1 MRAAIMMCC
10 IIGLKIWK
18 GRGRKNEGFDRNK
31 LFCTTTHIIFYL
43 WKCVLLK
50 FSRLFFFPHSKLVYV
65 LISIF
70 FITILLCVTITT
82 NVLVIS
88 VVVRQCYLLHII
100 IIIIRVY
107 YSYLLISN
115 NYTFIKPTILN
126 SKYFISS
133 VARQGHNIRTATTT
147 NCVKLSMC
155 SCQGFCPYRR
165 GMPMPSRRTGRIR
178 TQRASWFLPTIKNY
192 PNDNNTPCGMLEG

>member
-1 MRAAIMMCC
+1 MRFIEIQQ
-10 IIGLKIWK
+10 II
-18 GRGRKNEGFDRNK
+18 
-31 LFCTTTHIIFYL
+31 
-43 WKCVLLK
+43 
-50 FSRLFFFPHSKLVYV
+50 FFPHSKLVYV

-126 SKYFISS
+126 CKYFISS

-165 GMPMPSRRTGRIR
+165 GMPCRVGGQDVNVHKGPADFYQLLKTTPTTTIHLVECWRVSSL
-178 TQRASWFLPTIKNY
+178 SWSKRM
-192 PNDNNTPCGMLEG
+192 NNFAE